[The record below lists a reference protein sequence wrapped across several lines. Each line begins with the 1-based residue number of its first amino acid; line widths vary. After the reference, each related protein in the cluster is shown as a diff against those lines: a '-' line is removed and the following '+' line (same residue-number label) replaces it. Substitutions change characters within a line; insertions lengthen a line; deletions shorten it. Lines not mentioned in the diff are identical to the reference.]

1 MGEFVMKA
9 KLRVER
15 FWLMWNSACKLRY
28 YDYVKCILYILCFEL
43 HSNVCFSE
51 SF

>member
-15 FWLMWNSACKLRY
+15 FWLMWNSACKLY
-28 YDYVKCILYILCFEL
+28 YDYVNMMIHFM
-43 HSNVCFSE
+43 F
-51 SF
+51 